1 MNEPYRKK
9 TLYMQRKRQ
18 KDAPSVD
25 IAPDSTWGEARVKPR
40 ERRDVRKATLSKA
53 TRLQARTARRGVGDP
68 PPPTVA
74 PTRRPTVLTLYA
86 LDGGGWGE
94 RRRHRDA
101 HLGKRCAHALL
112 PRVRLG
118 GRARPLRD
126 DAADAS
132 SLPPY

>member
-1 MNEPYRKK
+1 VKMNEPYRKK

-68 PPPTVA
+68 PPYCCPYPSPYRTHPLCSGRRGVGGKEEA
-74 PTRRPTVLTLYA
+74 PRRPS
-86 LDGGGWGE
+86 
-94 RRRHRDA
+94 R
-101 HLGKRCAHALL
+101 
-112 PRVRLG
+112 
-118 GRARPLRD
+118 
-126 DAADAS
+126 
-132 SLPPY
+132 